1 MTSPTT
7 TPGPSSTSPRRDL
20 PPVSQGVL
28 RRRRV
33 RRPRLAPY
41 LVPAVAVCVL
51 LGVYPLFEMVRMA
64 LSDVGPATLIGSWEF
79 VGLANIAEVLG
90 SDAFWSAAKATA
102 IFTAVLL
109 VVDLGIG
116 YVAASVLAHPSR
128 LTGAVLSLMV
138 FVWALPP
145 LVSGSVWK
153 FLLAGDGLVNATLNV
168 FGLASVDWL
177 SSPNL
182 ALWSVSLVAAW
193 ASLPFAILIIRG
205 GLLAIP
211 RDVLE
216 AAALDGAGPIRQ
228 AVQII
233 IPLLRPTL
241 AVLIILIFLYAFR
254 SFDFVYVMTS
264 GGPGTVTTTLP
275 FLAYEEAFR
284 TYSFGIGAAV
294 ASVSMLVIALL
305 AVPYAWGVRR
315 EERA

>member
-1 MTSPTT
+1 
-7 TPGPSSTSPRRDL
+7 
-20 PPVSQGVL
+20 
-28 RRRRV
+28 
-33 RRPRLAPY
+33 
-41 LVPAVAVCVL
+41 
-51 LGVYPLFEMVRMA
+51 MA